1 LAGAGSA
8 AAFNPF
14 AMFGMPPAQTGGAGA
29 AAAGVNPFAAMAGG
43 NMNMDPAALRQMLQN
58 PMVRAGMQM
67 FRSNPQMIAS
77 VCFGCHR
84 DAGSLVL
91 HRFTSLCLC

>member
-1 LAGAGSA
+1 
-8 AAFNPF
+8 
-14 AMFGMPPAQTGGAGA
+14 
-29 AAAGVNPFAAMAGG
+29 
-43 NMNMDPAALRQMLQN
+43 MNMDPAALRQMLQN

-91 HRFTSLCLC
+91 YRFTSLCLC